1 MDNAGLWL
9 LGPAWPPQALNSA
22 FKNGHLS
29 TASSTCSLSPTSSG
43 SRFRSALLPLG
54 PDLHARC
61 STSGDP
67 CSGVTAAPNQ
77 PNLLPTPGL
86 SAHAAHPTCSPNSPH
101 HSELKMSTT
110 CLGPSLPPL
119 PGLCAGPFT
128 IYRQAFQVAHM
139 VENLPAARE
148 IWVQCLGGEDPLEE
162 GMQPTPLFLPGE
174 SHGQRSPAGYS
185 LWGRKESDTTE

>member
-1 MDNAGLWL
+1 MQMLPVEASQACPRSLPLSVGVRGHMDNAGLWL

-86 SAHAAHPTCSPNSPH
+86 SAHAAHPLAELTSLNYIFKNCTQSEHRDFVGNYKFRQNVDCVPGVVLLRELQKRPNLS
-101 HSELKMSTT
+101 
-110 CLGPSLPPL
+110 
-119 PGLCAGPFT
+119 F
-128 IYRQAFQVAHM
+128 V
-139 VENLPAARE
+139 
-148 IWVQCLGGEDPLEE
+148 
-162 GMQPTPLFLPGE
+162 
-174 SHGQRSPAGYS
+174 
-185 LWGRKESDTTE
+185 